1 MKTYAYKGYDSSGKG
16 CHGLVQATGLKD
28 VREQLS
34 GRQIFPSEISEA
46 AQKGRGGFF
55 GRRRHSEEERNILF
69 RELEVLLGAGLPLE
83 KALDLLIETPEL
95 ASCRNQLAGM
105 RDQLREGTPLA
116 EAMAEAGLVQ
126 DHEKALIEA
135 GEQSGSLDHVLERMA
150 DFQEEQQ
157 VVRERLQTAMIY
169 PAFILVMSILI
180 MVLMLGVMMPRFAE
194 MFAEARVELP
204 LLTRLML
211 RFGKAAGYVTVL
223 LPVLLLVGGYGLRR
237 QMKQDSALNIRV
249 NRSLFR
255 MPLFGR
261 IYLALVNMRFAR
273 TLALLLRGGIGLVES
288 LVYAGRAAGSA
299 WVESDVLQE
308 ADAVRHG
315 SSLADAVR
323 RIQPLSGALPGW
335 IQAGEASGDL
345 AGMLEQAARR
355 YQMQWERMI
364 ARFLALLEPILILL
378 IGGFV
383 LLIALAVLMPVM
395 SLNSAL
401 GA

>member
-150 DFQEEQQ
+150 GFQEEQQ